1 MNKTLVAGLTV
12 MVLLLGITSHS
23 LTGSAFAQDGKG
35 VQDKAK
41 ADVQKSD
48 SGKKLMTKPE
58 QEKINREKQM
68 AAESSKTAK
77 DKAKVDAFMSTK
89 AKTDAKPVKPAVEAK
104 PVKPA
109 VEAKPVK
116 PAVEAKPVKPAV
128 EAKPVKK

>member
-1 MNKTLVAGLTV
+1 

-48 SGKKLMTKPE
+48 SGKKPMTKPE
-58 QEKINREKQM
+58 QEKINREKQT

-77 DKAKVDAFMSTK
+77 DKAKADAFKSTYV
-89 AKTDAKPVKPAVEAK
+89 KTDAKPVKLT
-104 PVKPA
+104 
-109 VEAKPVK
+109 
-116 PAVEAKPVKPAV
+116 V